1 MSKKH
6 PPDVQNVNQLVLIA
20 VPDEQAGELGKK
32 LSGEGFR
39 FTLISASS
47 GFLPTGTTC
56 LLLGIFSGDNDRLMR
71 LVEPICKTK
80 RHYIPATSSF
90 SLSEG
95 LPMNMIEA
103 EIGNALIY
111 ALPVEFFEIF

>member
-1 MSKKH
+1 MSKKQ
-6 PPDVQNVNQLVLIA
+6 PPDVQNVNQLVLLA

-39 FTLISASS
+39 FTLISASN

-71 LVEPICKTK
+71 LVEPICKPK

-90 SLSEG
+90 GLGEG
-95 LPMNMIEA
+95 LPINMIEA
-103 EIGNALIY
+103 EIGSALIY
-111 ALPVEFFEIF
+111 VLPVEFFEIF

>member
-1 MSKKH
+1 MSKNQT
-6 PPDVQNVNQLVLIA
+6 PYAQNVNQLVLIA

-32 LSGEGFR
+32 LSAEGFR
-39 FTLISASS
+39 FTLISASN

-56 LLLGIFSGDNDRLMR
+56 LLLGIFSGDHDRLMR
-71 LVEPICKTK
+71 LVEPICKPK

-90 SLSEG
+90 GLSEG
-95 LPMNMIEA
+95 LPVSMIEA
-103 EIGNALIY
+103 EIGSALIY